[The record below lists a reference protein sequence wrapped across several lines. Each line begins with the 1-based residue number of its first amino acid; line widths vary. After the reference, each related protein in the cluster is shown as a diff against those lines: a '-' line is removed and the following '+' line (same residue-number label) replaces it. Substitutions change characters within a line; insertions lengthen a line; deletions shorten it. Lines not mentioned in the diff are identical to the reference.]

1 MGFLKEILTAKKKG
15 LGSIRAGLNIDG
27 SINYSG
33 NFGESTGGRG
43 FTRSSG
49 TKYNSNTGG
58 NSPGKGFA
66 GNISPGRVNIIAE
79 IKKASPS
86 KGIINSSLDVAE
98 TAGIYNK
105 FAGFISGI
113 SVLTENLYFKGDGGD
128 IALAKRGGS
137 LPILRKDFIFS
148 ELQLY
153 ESAKLGA
160 DCVLLISSLLGSR
173 KLKMLYK
180 RAGELGLD
188 VLVETHYYE
197 ELKNAIGMG
206 AELIGINNRD
216 LKKMKVDNEHIV
228 SLINKLPSGS
238 LKGLKLVCESGVKDL
253 DYIERLSHMGVDTF
267 LIGTY
272 FMQSPDLE
280 DILDETR
287 RGLAARGLV

>member
-15 LGSIRAGLNIDG
+15 LGSIRAGLAGNGNVQYGRNSKG
-27 SINYSG
+27 SSMG
-33 NFGESTGGRG
+33 KH
-43 FTRSSG
+43 FTS
-49 TKYNSNTGG
+49 
-58 NSPGKGFA
+58 
-66 GNISPGRVNIIAE
+66 NISPGRVNIIAE

-86 KGIINSSLDVAE
+86 KGIINSGLDVAE
-98 TAGIYNK
+98 TAVTYNK

-113 SVLTENLYFKGDGGD
+113 SVLTETLYFKGNGGD

-137 LPILRKDFIFS
+137 LPVLRKDFIFS

-153 ESAKLGA
+153 ESAELGA

-173 KLKMLYK
+173 KLKILYK
-180 RAGELGLD
+180 RAGKLGLD

-197 ELKNAIGMG
+197 EIKNAIGMG

-216 LKKMKVDNEHIV
+216 LKKMNVDNEHIV
-228 SLINKLPSGS
+228 ELINKLPARS
-238 LKGLKLVCESGVKDL
+238 LEGIKLVCESGIKDL
-253 DYIERLSHMGVDTF
+253 DYIERLYSMGVDTF

-280 DILDETR
+280 DVLSRTGKELAV
-287 RGLAARGLV
+287 RGLI